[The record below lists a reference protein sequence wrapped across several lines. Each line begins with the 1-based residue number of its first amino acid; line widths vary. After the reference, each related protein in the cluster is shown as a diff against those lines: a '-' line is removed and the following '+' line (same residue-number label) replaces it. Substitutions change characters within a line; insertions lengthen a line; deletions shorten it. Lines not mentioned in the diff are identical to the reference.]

1 MHVLARRHYAATL
14 SLTPLHLHKSDAAAM
29 VQCAL
34 QVRNAANNIVQLSY
48 GDDGLDPVCM
58 EGKNGE
64 PIDFGR
70 ALSQVKADTPSVK
83 APDGAMPAAAAPLPA
98 ELQEMLTQRLK
109 LRGLVAD
116 SNDYSGK
123 FVESLEQFVQQQVLS
138 LMPLFLSL
146 IQMSVVQLQRQVAG
160 NILMNKAR
168 EQMQRPRT

>member
-1 MHVLARRHYAATL
+1 MSTHL
-14 SLTPLHLHKSDAAAM
+14 LHSSH
-29 VQCAL
+29 CAV

-70 ALSQVKADTPSVK
+70 ALSQVKADTPNEEVPGVV
-83 APDGAMPAAAAPLPA
+83 APAAAVPLPA
-98 ELQEMLTQRLK
+98 ELQEMLTKRLK

-123 FVESLEQFVQQQVLS
+123 FVESLEKFVQEQVLPTFAPS
-138 LMPLFLSL
+138 PLVSRPDICGAVPLQVCCLLEEVLNKDREEVHEPHICKLLLL
-146 IQMSVVQLQRQVAG
+146 IDV
-160 NILMNKAR
+160 
-168 EQMQRPRT
+168 

>member
-1 MHVLARRHYAATL
+1 M
-14 SLTPLHLHKSDAAAM
+14 
-29 VQCAL
+29 

-70 ALSQVKADTPSVK
+70 ALSQVKADTPNEEVPGVV
-83 APDGAMPAAAAPLPA
+83 APAAAVPLPA
-98 ELQEMLTQRLK
+98 ELQDMLTKRLK

-123 FVESLEQFVQQQVLS
+123 FVESLEKFVQEQVL
-138 LMPLFLSL
+138 LSL
-146 IQMSVVQLQRQVAG
+146 LLCLSCLAQMSVV
-160 NILMNKAR
+160 
-168 EQMQRPRT
+168 